1 MKGKYKA
8 AIALVLVLVLLPL
21 TLLLTLTHWVPTLA
35 GIWLPVGTR
44 ISLQESPRLTRSAL
58 LIPDLRYL
66 VGDCELA
73 RVTDTRLSRPSRWRL
88 HDWPAGHQQRLSE
101 QTAGQRAHAG
111 IAAHPRRMAI
121 DVALQLVND

>member
-66 VGDCELA
+66 VGDCEIARGDRCPSLA
-73 RVTDTRLSRPSRWRL
+73 SQPLAAAY
-88 HDWPAGHQQRLSE
+88 WPAGDQQRLPE
-101 QTAGQRAHAG
+101 QTAGQRSLSRFTAHAC
-111 IAAHPRRMAI
+111 RMAI
-121 DVALQLVND
+121 DVAL